1 MNDRLAVVTGAGGFI
16 GFHLAKQLRELG
28 WKVRGIDVK
37 CPEFDNPAI
46 CADQFWYCD
55 LRDSR
60 ECDHVVRGAERVYHF
75 AADMGGIGYIGTQTA
90 TIAANN
96 ALIDTHMLV
105 AAADAGVKRFFFPS
119 SACVYRQLAQ
129 QGTNAVPLSE
139 PDAMPADPE
148 PGYGWAKLFTEQ
160 LCAYFR
166 QDRGL
171 RTYVARL
178 HNVYGERGTF
188 HGGREKAPAAL
199 CRKFAELPKDG
210 GEVVVWGDGK
220 CVRSFLYIDDCID
233 GIIKLVENERFWGPV
248 NIGSEEAVS
257 INGLATMIGE
267 ISGKPYRV
275 RHDESAPIGVRYRNS
290 NSGLARRILGWI
302 PQTPLRRGLEK
313 TYRWIES
320 QVAQSY
326 ASRNINHD

>member
-96 ALIDTHMLV
+96 ALIDAHMLL

-129 QGTNAVPLSE
+129 RGTNAVPFRSLMRCPLIPNLDMAGLNSS
-139 PDAMPADPE
+139 PSSYALIF
-148 PGYGWAKLFTEQ
+148 AKTGDYELMWLASTMSM
-160 LCAYFR
+160 AN
-166 QDRGL
+166 G
-171 RTYVARL
+171 ARFMEGAKR
-178 HNVYGERGTF
+178 HPPPF
-188 HGGREKAPAAL
+188 AASL
-199 CRKFAELPKDG
+199 LNCRK
-210 GEVVVWGDGK
+210 
-220 CVRSFLYIDDCID
+220 
-233 GIIKLVENERFWGPV
+233 
-248 NIGSEEAVS
+248 
-257 INGLATMIGE
+257 T
-267 ISGKPYRV
+267 
-275 RHDESAPIGVRYRNS
+275 
-290 NSGLARRILGWI
+290 
-302 PQTPLRRGLEK
+302 
-313 TYRWIES
+313 
-320 QVAQSY
+320 VAK
-326 ASRNINHD
+326 